1 MQGCRPKFIKV
12 FRVFQIPGR
21 CQVISQSI
29 KPDINNMLRVPR
41 YLNTPIKGC
50 TRNTEIFQAAL
61 NESNHFVATRFRLNE
76 IRVFFNEFKP
86 SVGIFIKAQ
95 EVAFLFYQ
103 FQRTAAIGADVLT
116 VRQLVFRPE
125 GFIRRTIPAF
135 VFRFINITVIKG
147 TLHQILNHSFMSR
160 LCCPDKNIVRY
171 IQTLPQI
178 FKQGYNAVYILDGLH
193 SLCFG
198 SPLNFLTVFVR
209 PGYKKS
215 IVTAQT
221 MKSGQGIGNCRAIRM
236 ADMQFSTGIINRG
249 SNIISFL
256 FFIRHE

>member
-29 KPDINNMLRVPR
+29 KPDINNMLRIPR

-50 TRNTEIFQAAL
+50 TRNTEIFQSAL

-76 IRVFFNEFKP
+76 IRVLFNEFKP

-95 EVAFLFYQ
+95 EIAFLFYQ
-103 FQRTAAIGADVLT
+103 FQRAAAIGADMLT
-116 VRQLVFRPE
+116 VGQLIFRPE

-135 VFRFINITVIKG
+135 VFRLINITVIEG
-147 TLHQILNHSFMSR
+147 TLHQVLNHSFMAR
-160 LCCPDKNIVRY
+160 LCCSDKNIIRY
-171 IQTLPQI
+171 IQTPPQI
-178 FKQGYNAVYILDGLH
+178 LKQGYNAVYILDGLH

-198 SPLNFLTVFVR
+198 SPLNFLTVLIR
-209 PGYKKS
+209 SGYKKS

-236 ADMQFSTGIINRG
+236 ADMKFCAGIINRR